1 MEELEEY
8 YTDPKDENVAIKLN
22 NLTTAW
28 DVVEKQPTGEQKEE
42 VYCLYLWLVSKSI
55 VR

>member
-8 YTDPKDENVAIKLN
+8 YTTPKDDNVAIKLN

-28 DVVEKQPTGEQKEE
+28 DVVEKQQQEN
-42 VYCLYLWLVSKSI
+42 VFYLYF
-55 VR
+55 